1 MFANAWFKRLL
12 LLATHGGVGF
22 IGFALGIYMLPI
34 LTAPDSPSDIAMM
47 QKLNSTEYV
56 ADVQRDLKDS
66 DFLHWGEGK
75 LRIGSDFIAFDGEL
89 APGPDYI
96 LYLSPEFVET
106 EADFNRLKST
116 MMPVGNI
123 KTFDRFILPLDE
135 SVNLEDFTTA
145 IVWCESFGQFITA
158 AQFRNK

>member
-1 MFANAWFKRLL
+1 MLGHPWIKRLL
-12 LLATHGGVGF
+12 LLASHGGVGF

-34 LTAPDSPSDIAMM
+34 LTAPSSPSDVAMM
-47 QKLNSTEYV
+47 QVLKQTQYV
-56 ADVQRDLKDS
+56 ADVQRDLQDS
-66 DFLHWGEGK
+66 DLLHWGEGT
-75 LRIGSDFIAFDGEL
+75 LRVSADVIAFDGEL

-106 EADFNRLKST
+106 EADFNRLKSSMT
-116 MMPVGNI
+116 AVGSI
-123 KTFDRFILPLDE
+123 KTFDRFILPLDS
-135 SVNLEDFTTA
+135 SVNLEDFNTA